1 MAPSR
6 HLGLVPVA
14 EREGPARQALDR
26 LGAVVGASVDLDAVL
41 RLAASAGP
49 LPTAAWS
56 PDATLASRPGR
67 PDRGPV
73 VAVAGGAAFSF
84 SYPETAELL
93 TAAGAEV
100 ARVDPLHDET
110 LPPGTAALVLG
121 GGFPEMHVAD
131 LAANERL
138 RADVAR
144 LARAGRPVIAECAG
158 LLYLARELD
167 GQPMCGVLDATAG
180 MTPRLTLGYRDATAA
195 ADSVV
200 APAGTTVR
208 GHEFHR
214 TAVDPP
220 HSPDPA
226 WMVGGRPEGFVRGSV
241 HASYLHLH
249 WAGYPQLARR
259 VVEAAAG

>member
-1 MAPSR
+1 
-6 HLGLVPVA
+6 
-14 EREGPARQALDR
+14 
-26 LGAVVGASVDLDAVL
+26 
-41 RLAASAGP
+41 
-49 LPTAAWS
+49 
-56 PDATLASRPGR
+56 
-67 PDRGPV
+67 V

-93 TAAGAEV
+93 TAAGAKV
-100 ARVDPLHDET
+100 ARVDPLRDET

-167 GQPMCGVLDATAG
+167 GQPMCGVLDAKAG
-180 MTPRLTLGYRDATAA
+180 MTTRLTLGYRDATAA

-200 APAGTTVR
+200 APAGTAVR

-226 WMVGGRPEGFVRGSV
+226 WMVGDRPEGFVRGTV

-259 VVEAAAG
+259 VVEAAAR